1 MRDLQLNI
9 EIPEMTK
16 NGNQLL
22 QISDF
27 HIDKVRGL
35 ENLAKDLEWS
45 ASFERPPSVSLYC
58 LGSNGDVILSP

>member
-1 MRDLQLNI
+1 MQNLGFFPVKDLQLNI

-27 HIDKVRGL
+27 YIDQVRVKQGQ
-35 ENLAKDLEWS
+35 ERNKDQEYRNSIAVTL
-45 ASFERPPSVSLYC
+45 
-58 LGSNGDVILSP
+58 VIKTWF